1 MLVRRRTLAMAVA
14 ALNVA
19 ALNVAALTGLGASP
33 AQADMRKNDSRQ
45 EAFAQAAKDYRVP
58 ASVLMAVSYLESRW
72 DANRGLP
79 STSGGFGPMHLVDGT
94 LAPPPGHVA
103 GEGEDARGDDARPLR
118 VKTSAGQGKA
128 PASTL
133 QDAAR
138 TTGAS
143 QGELR
148 TDPTLNIRGGAA
160 LLARYQRE
168 LNKPLSADPA
178 AWAEAVSRYGGSA
191 WFAGQVFD
199 VLRTGASRTTDDG
212 ERVTLAGTPG
222 LKVPVTGRS
231 DRRTECPAD
240 LGCEWLPA
248 PYQQLDPSNPA
259 SYGNHDLS
267 NRPKNQKISYIV
279 VHDTEESYADAVHA
293 VQDPAYLGWHF
304 TVRSADG
311 HVAQHVLSKDVGWHA
326 GNWYINTKS
335 IGIEHEGFLAQG
347 GSWYTEALYRS
358 SAELVRHLAKKYDIP
373 LDRGHIIG
381 HDNVPGL
388 RAATIKDMH
397 VDPGPY
403 WDWAHYF
410 RLLGR
415 PLKGSGGG
423 GLVMIRPDYDRNVVP
438 YTGCDAKNPSAPCP
452 PHGGG
457 SVMLRTEPREDAPLV
472 KDIGKNPPTGTATM
486 DVYDHSAR
494 AATGQK
500 YAVAERRRDW
510 TAIWYLGQKAWFH
523 DPRNRPASV
532 RVRGYVVVLKA
543 ASAPVY
549 GGAYPEKEAFPAN
562 VPVPDLSPVQY
573 VFASGQKYAVLGKTN
588 SEYYYAKFFD
598 PATHVLVRGKQ
609 KYYEIQ
615 FGHRVY
621 FVKADDVVLKRAR

>member
-1 MLVRRRTLAMAVA
+1 MLVRRRTLA
-14 ALNVA
+14 LG
-19 ALNVAALTGLGASP
+19 VAALTVLGP
-33 AQADMRKNDSRQ
+33 VQAQAQAQPREDNSRQ
-45 EAFAQAAKDYRVP
+45 QAFAQAAKAYRVP
-58 ASVLMAVSYLESRW
+58 ESLLLAVSYLESRW

-94 LAPPPGHVA
+94 LVPPGHVA
-103 GEGEDARGDDARPLR
+103 GDGEDARGDDSRPALR
-118 VKTSAGQGKA
+118 VKTPPAPAKA

-138 TTGAS
+138 TTGAA
-143 QGELR
+143 QNELR
-148 TDPTLNIRGGAA
+148 SDPTANIRGGAA

-168 LNKPLSADPA
+168 LNGQPSADPA
-178 AWAEAVSRYGGSA
+178 AWAKAVSRYGGSD
-191 WFAGQVFD
+191 WFAGQVYD
-199 VLRTGASRTTDDG
+199 VLRSGASRTTDDG
-212 ERVTLAGTPG
+212 QRVSLAATPG
-222 LKVPVTGRS
+222 IQTPATGRS

-248 PYQQLDPSNPA
+248 PYQQLDPNDPA
-259 SYGNHDLS
+259 KYGNHDLAD
-267 NRPKNQKISYIV
+267 RPKSQKISYIV
-279 VHDTEESYADAVHA
+279 IHDTEEAYGDAVHA

-311 HVAQHVLSKDVGWHA
+311 HVAQHVLGKDVGWQA

-347 GSWYTEALYRS
+347 GAWYTEALYRS
-358 SAELVRHLAKKYDIP
+358 SAELVRYLAKKYDIP
-373 LDRGHIIG
+373 MDRGHIIG

-388 RAATIKDMH
+388 RTATIKGMH

-403 WDWAHYF
+403 WDWARYF
-410 RLLGR
+410 KLLGH
-415 PLKGSGGG
+415 PLRGNGGHG
-423 GLVMIRPDYDRNVVP
+423 MVMIRPDYGRNVVP
-438 YTGCDAKNPSAPCP
+438 YTGCDDKNPSAPCP

-457 SVMLRTEPREDAPLV
+457 SVMLRTEPRDDAPLV
-472 KDIGKNPPTGTATM
+472 KDIGKNPPTGNATM
-486 DVYDHSAR
+486 DVYDHGAR

-500 YAVAERRRDW
+500 YAVADRTRDW

-523 DPRNRPASV
+523 DPKSRPASV
-532 RVRGYVVVLKA
+532 GVRGYVAVPKG
-543 ASAPVY
+543 ASAGVY

-562 VPVPDLSPVQY
+562 VPVPDLSPVGY

-598 PATHVLVRGKQ
+598 PATHALVRGKQ

-621 FVKADDVVLKRAR
+621 FVKADEVVLKPAN